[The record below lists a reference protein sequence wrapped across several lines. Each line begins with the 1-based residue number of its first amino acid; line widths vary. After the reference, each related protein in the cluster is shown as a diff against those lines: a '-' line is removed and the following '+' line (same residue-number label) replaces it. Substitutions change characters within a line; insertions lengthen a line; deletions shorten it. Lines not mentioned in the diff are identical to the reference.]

1 MLYKFN
7 SNSHFSKLIGYLDT
21 SLNQCPRG
29 YFESVCVCVC
39 VCVCEGGGGGG
50 RGVTQSGAGLKAS
63 FPQ

>member
-39 VCVCEGGGGGG
+39 EGGGGGEEG
-50 RGVTQSGAGLKAS
+50 RD
-63 FPQ
+63 